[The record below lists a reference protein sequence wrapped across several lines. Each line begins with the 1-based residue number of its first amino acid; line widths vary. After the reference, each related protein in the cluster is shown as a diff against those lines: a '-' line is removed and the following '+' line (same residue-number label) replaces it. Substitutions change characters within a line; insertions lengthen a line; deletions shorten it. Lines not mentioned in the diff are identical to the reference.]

1 MAERGTAAALRDA
14 IFNYAQ
20 ASADC
25 SLSERAGL
33 DKLGGTETRMRAAWE
48 VVNAEIDATALTLAA
63 DMVEGL
69 RQIINMID
77 SPHFDENRKCR
88 IRGLASDLV
97 GRAEALSFSQKP
109 RGEEL

>member
-20 ASADC
+20 ASAHH

-33 DKLGGTETRMRAAWE
+33 DELHGTQKRMLAAWAA
-48 VVNAEIDATALTLAA
+48 VNAEIDAGGLTLAT

-69 RQIINMID
+69 REIVNMID
-77 SPHFDENRKCR
+77 APHFGEDRKCR
-88 IRGLASDLV
+88 IRNMASDLIS
-97 GRAEALSFSQKP
+97 RAEALNLGQKA
-109 RGEEL
+109 RDDES

>member
-25 SLSERAGL
+25 SLSERARL
-33 DKLGGTETRMRAAWE
+33 DEIGGTETRMRAAWE
-48 VVNAEIDATALTLAA
+48 AVNAEIDATPLTLAA

-77 SPHFDENRKCR
+77 APHFDESRKCR
-88 IRGLASDLV
+88 IRGMASDLV
-97 GRAEALSFSQKP
+97 GRAEALNLAK
-109 RGEEL
+109 